1 MIWSSRARNRSPD
14 FVASCFFGRIA
25 RHSPGEQAPENHGF
39 RFEGIKETSLQA
51 SRATDPKT
59 LQSRTYRDAEKT
71 NLNQRPSRCSRTT
84 GYFAGAG
91 IYEVNL
97 AAG

>member
-25 RHSPGEQAPENHGF
+25 RHSLGEQAPENHGF

-51 SRATDPKT
+51 SRAADPKT
-59 LQSRTYRDAEKT
+59 LQSRTSRGAEKRISI
-71 NLNQRPSRCSRTT
+71 NDLAVVHGRRINPAAASASVHR
-84 GYFAGAG
+84 AG
-91 IYEVNL
+91 
-97 AAG
+97 